1 MTSES
6 VEATIFPFQSIY
18 TKHPKN
24 FQSNLFTE
32 SRQEFTELEKKI
44 VTLVINQVGYLS
56 YKGQIE
62 PKQNLKV
69 QVPFIEL
76 SKNHYDQVEAAA
88 RKMSKKQICYRDV
101 KNKEFIFLTPF
112 PLIKTAV
119 GVGGVKVLEVTIL
132 TDVVP
137 YLAELGQRYTQYDV
151 NVMLSL
157 TSTYAMRM
165 YEIVSM
171 FHNRG
176 QRTFKYSV
184 EELRNLLNCKP
195 TYRYNDFKINLLDVA
210 QRELCQKAEIILE
223 WVPTRKV
230 GKTVTELEFSV
241 KTTHQL
247 AAEAVKQ
254 DQQMVN
260 KMSINE
266 AVTTAWQLMKNYKLK
281 PWQKELI
288 TSDHTLLEIFYRV
301 DSELAHSLRK
311 NIKNPTAYLVKSL
324 GIDQIKPLKAAKSV
338 SKQVPVP
345 EKTSVSGSAQ
355 PISAIMNEL
364 FYSKA

>member
-1 MTSES
+1 MASES
-6 VEATIFPFQSIY
+6 VEVDAFPFQSIY

-44 VTLVINQVGYLS
+44 VTLVINQVGYIS

-88 RKMSKKQICYRDV
+88 RKMSKKQICYRNEKS
-101 KNKEFIFLTPF
+101 KNFTFLTPF
-112 PLIKTAV
+112 PLIRTAHNIS
-119 GVGGVKVLEVTIL
+119 GVKVLEVTIL
-132 TDVVP
+132 TEVVP

-151 NVMLSL
+151 DVMLSL

-176 QRTFKYSV
+176 QHTFKYNV

-195 TYRYNDFKINLLDVA
+195 TYRWNDFKTNLLDVA
-210 QRELCQKAEIILE
+210 QRELLHKADINLE
-223 WVPTRKV
+223 WVPSRKV
-230 GKTVTELEFSV
+230 GKTITELEFSV
-241 KTTHQL
+241 KTAHQL

-254 DQQMVN
+254 DQQQIN

-266 AVTTAWQLMKNYKLK
+266 AVTTAWQLMKGYKLK
-281 PWQKELI
+281 PWQKDLI
-288 TSDHTLLEIFYRV
+288 ISDYSLLETFYRV
-301 DSELAHSLRK
+301 DSELANGLRT
-311 NIKNPTAYLVKSL
+311 NIKNPTAYLVK
-324 GIDQIKPLKAAKSV
+324 
-338 SKQVPVP
+338 
-345 EKTSVSGSAQ
+345 
-355 PISAIMNEL
+355 
-364 FYSKA
+364 